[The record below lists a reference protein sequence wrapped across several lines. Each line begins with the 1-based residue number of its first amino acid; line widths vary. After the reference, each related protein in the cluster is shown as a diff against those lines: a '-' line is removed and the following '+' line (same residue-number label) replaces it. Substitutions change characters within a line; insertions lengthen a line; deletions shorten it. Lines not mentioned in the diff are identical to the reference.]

1 LGQNV
6 PNPFNPFTTIH
17 YALPEASDVT
27 LVVYD
32 AAGRRVKT
40 LLDVSSMPAGNHE
53 VPWNGVDDRGNRVA
67 SGVYFYRLQAGAFV
81 QTRRMV
87 LIR

>member
-27 LVVYD
+27 
-32 AAGRRVKT
+32 
-40 LLDVSSMPAGNHE
+40 LDVSSMPAGNHE